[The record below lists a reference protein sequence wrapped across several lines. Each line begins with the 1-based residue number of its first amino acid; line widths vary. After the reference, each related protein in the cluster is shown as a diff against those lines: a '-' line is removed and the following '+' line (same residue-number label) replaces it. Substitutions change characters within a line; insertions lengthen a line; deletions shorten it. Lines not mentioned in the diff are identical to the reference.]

1 MITYEQIKNN
11 KEINTYIKKGNDL
24 LAALAFTEHGFAH
37 AGKVSEKAGEI
48 LKMLDY
54 SDRMIELAKIS
65 AYMHDIGNCI
75 NRYDHA
81 QSGAIMA
88 FRILD
93 RLGLDPEELA
103 DVVGAIGNH
112 DEGTGTA
119 FSPISAALILAD
131 KSDVRRSRVRYKYR
145 KKENLT
151 DIHDRVNYAV
161 TDSVLLV
168 ESNEK
173 KIILNLKID
182 TEISAVM
189 EYFEIFLTRMVMCR
203 NAADYLDLR
212 FELNMNDIKLL

>member
-1 MITYEQIKNN
+1 MITYEQIKKN
-11 KEINTYIKKGNDL
+11 EDIHTYIKKGNDL
-24 LAALAFTEHGFAH
+24 LASLGFTEHGFAH

-48 LKMLDY
+48 LKTLGY
-54 SDRMIELAKIS
+54 PTRTVELTQIS

-93 RLGLDPEELA
+93 HLGLPPEELA
-103 DVVGAIGNH
+103 DIIGAIGNH

-131 KSDVRRSRVRYKYR
+131 KSDVRRSRVRYKKR
-145 KKENLT
+145 NKEALT

-161 TDSVLLV
+161 TDSTLDINA
-168 ESNEK
+168 NEK
-173 KIILNLKID
+173 KIILNLNID

-189 EYFEIFLTRMVMCR
+189 EYFEIFLTRMVMCK
-203 NAADYLDLR
+203 NAADYLGQQ
-212 FELNMNDIKLL
+212 FELNINHIKLL

>member
-1 MITYEQIKNN
+1 M
-11 KEINTYIKKGNDL
+11 
-24 LAALAFTEHGFAH
+24 AFTEHGFAH

-48 LKMLDY
+48 LKMLGY
-54 SDRMIELAKIS
+54 SNRMTELAKIS

-75 NRYDHA
+75 NRHDHA

-93 RLGLDPEELA
+93 RLGFDPEELA
-103 DVVGAIGNH
+103 DIIGAIGNH

-145 KKENLT
+145 KKESLT

-161 TDSVLLV
+161 TDSILLV
-168 ESNEK
+168 EPNEK